1 MLPSNSCQ
9 TIQIASSLVLMCTL
23 LEIYW
28 KFYVIVLMSYAYYP
42 IYKLYLLNEGI
53 TSGGLDMKI
62 ASNSPIANIQKQ
74 HNAPAKSNANQ
85 NSMVDKLSE
94 QRENLVR
101 KKNELIAKT
110 SEKGESLDTIQDQL
124 KIYDQQIQNLTAQ
137 ITKEMNKSAQENIS
151 TSQNNQ
157 DQNTDMNATPKT
169 EEEVTNAKLN
179 AVSKLG
185 ASFDTIETIRSI
197 KTKTENQ
204 ASTTESEINTDNQNR
219 ADFIE
224 HIART
229 NPEAA
234 SLTSKQ
240 GASDNKYDKLAALTM
255 RISELSNTLGAH
267 MSDVQQEITD
277 IQMQDKI
284 QNALQQWTSGDTSD
298 GTGKTATDNAEDSQV
313 SFSNSSLVKL
323 DAAFQKAAPAI
334 VDFMKNVSQWNK
346 DADEN
351 KLDNSD
357 KKNYLNDQINN
368 WEKDLQKKSP
378 EEYEAW
384 KRITSS
390 LDVTA

>member
-1 MLPSNSCQ
+1 MKELRQ
-9 TIQIASSLVLMCTL
+9 EVL
-23 LEIYW
+23 
-28 KFYVIVLMSYAYYP
+28 K
-42 IYKLYLLNEGI
+42 
-53 TSGGLDMKI
+53 MKI

-74 HNAPAKSNANQ
+74 HNAPAKSDANQ

-101 KKNELIAKT
+101 KRNELIAKT

-137 ITKEMNKSAQENIS
+137 IAKERNKSAQENIS

-157 DQNTDMNATPKT
+157 SQNTDMNATPKT

-179 AVSKLG
+179 AISKLG
-185 ASFDTIETIRSI
+185 ASFDTIETIRSV
-197 KTKTENQ
+197 KAKTENQ
-204 ASTTESEINTDNQNR
+204 ASLTESEINTDNQNR

-224 HIART
+224 HIAWT

-240 GASDNKYDKLAALTM
+240 GASDNKYDKLASLTM
-255 RISELSNTLGAH
+255 RISELSNTLGEH

-284 QNALQQWTSGDTSD
+284 QNALQQWTSEDTAD
-298 GTGKTATDNAEDSQV
+298 GTGKATTDNEKGSQV
-313 SFSNSSLVKL
+313 AQSSNSSLVQL
-323 DAAFQKAAPAI
+323 DAAFKQAAPAI
-334 VDFMKNVSQWNK
+334 EDFIKNLPQWNK

-351 KLDNSD
+351 QLNDSD
-357 KKNYLNDQINN
+357 KRNYLNDQLNK
-368 WEKDLQKKSP
+368 WEKDLQNKSP

-384 KRITSS
+384 KRITTS
-390 LDVTA
+390 LDVTV